1 MKCKYCN
8 TEVEEEL
15 VFCPQCGNSLVQQIE
30 PEQKPDTAENTGEAQ
45 AKPKKKVWKLIL
57 AIAGAVTGLCV
68 LAVVLLIALGVKF
81 QLPTNDIH
89 RKQVYSVAAEKAEK
103 KNANVVAVVNGKE
116 LTNAQ
121 LQIYYRMQILDFM
134 NYYGSY
140 LSYMG
145 LDYEKPLS
153 QQECTEEEGMTWEQF
168 FLQQALETWYR
179 YQVLVNLAE
188 ENGFVLDAEIQ
199 ADIESI
205 ATSLEEQAPKE
216 GYENADDM
224 VKELLGPSCTVESYI
239 TYVKASAIAS
249 EYYASVYETM
259 TPNADEIA
267 AYFAENE
274 ASFTQSGITKDSGLV
289 SSVRHILVC
298 PEGGETD
305 ETGTTITYSDEAW
318 NTCLTEAEAILNEW
332 KSGEATQES
341 FSLLAS
347 KYTEDTGS
355 SATGGL
361 YENVGPNSNFV
372 ETFRAWATDANRQPG
387 DTGIVKSQYGY
398 HIMYFVSGEPYWS
411 STAENYLLSE
421 RMNQFIEDAKS
432 DFPMTVNY
440 GKIVLPEMAKTEA

>member
-8 TEVEEEL
+8 TEVEEGL
-15 VFCPQCGNSLVQQIE
+15 VFCPQCGNSLVQGNE
-30 PEQKPDTAENTGEAQ
+30 PEKKPADTAEKTGEAQ

-68 LAVVLLIALGVKF
+68 LAVVLLIAFGVEFKI
-81 QLPTNDIH
+81 PTNDIH
-89 RKQVYSVAAEKAEK
+89 RKQAYSVSVEKAEK

-116 LTNAQ
+116 LTNSE
-121 LQIYYRMQILDFM
+121 LQIYYRMQVMDFV

-145 LDYEKPLS
+145 LDYTKPLS
-153 QQECTEEEGMTWEQF
+153 QQECTEQEGVTWEQF
-168 FLQQALETWYR
+168 FLQQALEMWYR

-188 ENGFVLDAEIQ
+188 ENGFELDAEIL
-199 ADIESI
+199 ADIESV
-205 ATSLEEQAPKE
+205 AASLEEQAPKE
-216 GYENADDM
+216 GYENADAM

-239 TYVKASAIAS
+239 AYVKVSAIAS

-267 AYFAENE
+267 AYFSENE
-274 ASFTQSGITKDSGLV
+274 ANFSQSGITKDSGLV

-298 PEGGETD
+298 PEGGEKD
-305 ETGTTITYSDEAW
+305 ESGVTTYSEDAW
-318 NTCLTEAEAILNEW
+318 QTCLTEAENILDEW

-341 FSLLAS
+341 FSLLAN

-355 SATGGL
+355 STTGGL

-372 ETFRAWATDANRQPG
+372 ETFRAWAVDMNRQPG
-387 DTGIVKSQYGY
+387 DTGIVKSEYGY

-411 STAENYLLSE
+411 STAKSYLLSE
-421 RMNQFIEDAKS
+421 RMTQFIEDAKS
-432 DFPMTVNY
+432 DLPMTVNY